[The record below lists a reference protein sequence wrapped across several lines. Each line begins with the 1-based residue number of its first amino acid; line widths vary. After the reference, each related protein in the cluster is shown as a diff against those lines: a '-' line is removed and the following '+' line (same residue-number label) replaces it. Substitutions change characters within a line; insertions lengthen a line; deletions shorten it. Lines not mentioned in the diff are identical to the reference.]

1 VPVVTGGSITAG
13 NEPRAAAAV
22 DITELV
28 RLRAVMLSSL
38 GQDPGGE
45 GAPWRKQAAT
55 WFSERL
61 ARPDEWAFQVIG
73 PPGGP
78 LTACGAAWLTE
89 HLPGPAI
96 PDGRRGYI
104 GFMCTRPG
112 ARRRGHGSGILGS
125 FIEWLTVRG
134 VARLE
139 LHASPAGLEMYRRAG
154 FTEDPYLA
162 MYRMSNEYLKAGS
175 MAGRGEPWT
184 R

>member
-1 VPVVTGGSITAG
+1 MTAAG
-13 NEPRAAAAV
+13 NQPRAATAA

-28 RLRAVMLSSL
+28 QLRAVMLSSL

-45 GAPWRKQAAT
+45 DAPWRKPAVT

-61 ARPDEWAFQVIG
+61 ARPEEWAFRVIG

-78 LTACGAAWLTE
+78 LSACGAAWLTE
-89 HLPGPAI
+89 HLPGPAF

-112 ARRRGHGSGILGS
+112 DRRRGHGSKILGS
-125 FIEWLTVRG
+125 LLDWLATRG

-139 LHASPAGLEMYRRAG
+139 LHAAADGLEMHRRAG
-154 FTEDPYLA
+154 FCEDPHLA
-162 MYRMSNEYLKAGS
+162 MYRMSS
-175 MAGRGEPWT
+175 PSQ
-184 R
+184 